1 MIRRAKEKD
10 LPRVN
15 TLLKQVLTVHADGR
29 PENFRNLSFC
39 KQEQRGFCRGGQ
51 ISGLVVKYLLN

>member
-29 PENFRNLSFC
+29 PDIFKKRPVFKVNATNSKGIE
-39 KQEQRGFCRGGQ
+39 K
-51 ISGLVVKYLLN
+51 